1 MNKMKNSYSL
11 VKKFMDSFPMTIAW
25 RVRQHCKVIDKHL
38 NSGEEVLYIFAGQ
51 KNDSF
56 VNIFNTYVIA
66 LTNKRIILATKRVL
80 FGYFFKSITPD
91 MYNDLT
97 IHRGL
102 IWGRILIDTVKEV
115 INIINLD
122 VNSLNEIETNVSEIM
137 LKHKRDFMILSNEEK
152 STKKK

>member
-97 IHRGL
+97 VHRGL
-102 IWGRILIDTVKEV
+102 IWGSIILDTVKEV
-115 INIINLD
+115 ITITNLD
-122 VNSLNEIETNVSEIM
+122 KNSLDDIETNVTEVM
-137 LKHKRDFMILSNEEK
+137 LKHKKEFGIVRNEK
-152 STKKK
+152 KGTKK